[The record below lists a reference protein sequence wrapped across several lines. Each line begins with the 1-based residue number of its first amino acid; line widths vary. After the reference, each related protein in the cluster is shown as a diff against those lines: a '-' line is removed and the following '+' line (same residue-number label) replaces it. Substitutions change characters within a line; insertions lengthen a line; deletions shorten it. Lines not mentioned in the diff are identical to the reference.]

1 MWRLALLKSIGDPMK
16 IAALVFAILAV
27 VIVASTYLGHKDGKL
42 APMPTKPNAVSTQT
56 EFEDKKV
63 AALPF
68 KANTEQTLAAVT
80 KALTEMANNEV
91 KVNDNNYIY
100 TVFTSAKMRYHDDVE
115 LYLDEE
121 SKMLHFRSQS
131 RAGYSDMGVNRKRY
145 EKPKKVSPCMWAGF
159 FVFGYA

>member
-1 MWRLALLKSIGDPMK
+1 MK
-16 IAALVFAILAV
+16 IAALIFAILAV
-27 VIVASTYLGHKDGKL
+27 VIVASLVMQNMKTPTYLGHKDGKL

-145 EKPKKVSPCMWAGF
+145 EQFSALYSM
-159 FVFGYA
+159 